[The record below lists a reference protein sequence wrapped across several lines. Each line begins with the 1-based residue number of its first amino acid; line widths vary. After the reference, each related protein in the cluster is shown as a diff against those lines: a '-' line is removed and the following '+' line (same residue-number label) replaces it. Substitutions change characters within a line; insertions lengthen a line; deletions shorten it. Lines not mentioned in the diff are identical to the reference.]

1 MFICSFDLVQLHKS
15 CLDDSA
21 SASHE
26 LGLEDLILG
35 HQLTELY
42 DLEQQSL
49 NFLAPGTGFME
60 ENFSTDWGRGEEE
73 GGFSIIQATLRLSCT
88 LFLLLLHQLHFK
100 SSGIRSQR
108 LGTPDFENSL
118 NPLSALVSKY
128 VSKGSFL
135 QITR

>member
-49 NFLAPGTGFME
+49 TFLAPGTGFME
-60 ENFSTDWGRGEEE
+60 ENFSTDCEKGEEE